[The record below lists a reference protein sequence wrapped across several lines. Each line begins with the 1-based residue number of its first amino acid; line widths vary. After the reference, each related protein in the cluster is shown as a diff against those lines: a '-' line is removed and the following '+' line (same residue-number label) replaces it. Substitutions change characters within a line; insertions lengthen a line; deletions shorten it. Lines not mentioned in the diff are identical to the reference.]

1 MAVYYLY
8 VLGDFIMN
16 RFAVCVLGMC
26 VVGTVYANPYVSA
39 KIGIS
44 DFVVDANQYMY
55 HTPDAYKSTIVDG
68 RIDDINAAYRAA
80 VGLRFCDF
88 RIEAEYGYGNYAMS
102 GNWALNTKNGVVG
115 SYPPNLSYPSTYTLK
130 SRVQTVMLN
139 AYYDVFNFG
148 WRYVNAM
155 YTDLNR
161 AVPFSHNS
169 IYVMAGV
176 GVAHINDRAN
186 VEINTAMAWGGSPL
200 YESAESSVNRFAY
213 AVGAGISFGLTPN
226 MNLDL
231 AYKYTNLGKYDVA
244 DTQRDYSMHEITF
257 GARWEF

>member
-1 MAVYYLY
+1 
-8 VLGDFIMN
+8 MN

-26 VVGTVYANPYVSA
+26 VVGTAYANPYVSA

-139 AYYDVFNFG
+139 AYYD
-148 WRYVNAM
+148 
-155 YTDLNR
+155 
-161 AVPFSHNS
+161 
-169 IYVMAGV
+169 
-176 GVAHINDRAN
+176 
-186 VEINTAMAWGGSPL
+186 INTGTKFTP
-200 YESAESSVNRFAY
+200 Y
-213 AVGAGISFGLTPN
+213 VGAGIGYSHLKAKIHDVDFSESKSDNNFTWQIGAGVSYAMTDN
-226 MNLDL
+226 IALD
-231 AYKYTNLGKYDVA
+231 AGYRYTDAGDVKFYTEDGVNKFEA
-244 DTQRDYSMHEITF
+244 QSHEF
-257 GARWEF
+257 LLGARYTF